1 MLKGVGGR
9 CNTLP
14 MFFGEDG
21 LENTCQYCKGAVS
34 GAIFH
39 VMLMWET

>member
-1 MLKGVGGR
+1 MLEGVGGK

-21 LENTCQYCKGAVS
+21 QRIPANVAKVY
-34 GAIFH
+34 
-39 VMLMWET
+39 